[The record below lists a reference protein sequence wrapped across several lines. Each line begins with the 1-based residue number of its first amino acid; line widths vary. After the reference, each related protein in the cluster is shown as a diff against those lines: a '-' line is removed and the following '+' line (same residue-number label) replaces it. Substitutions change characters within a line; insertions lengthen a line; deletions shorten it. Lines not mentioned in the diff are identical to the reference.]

1 MRFTSITTF
10 LLLLF
15 VGVNQVIAIEPV
27 DTVLHDSTK
36 FSIGNMV
43 SIKSPMVEVSGGN
56 TSFAYNN
63 NTQFQSDLALGV
75 VLGFYSDKKVF
86 RSEVRNTSQNGLYLT
101 YVKSSDSADAK
112 ASVNSWRF
120 GIQNSDIY
128 TLPLNSTGSVG
139 VEFATTQAPLSWF
152 SQSFPALGADSAT
165 AAQLQGRFD
174 GVRFGES
181 SKASIGLRVANPV
194 SISAGFEWSQA
205 YERHL
210 VWYWAMSSIIENVA
224 DGVGA
229 YFVSAVGKSS
239 PLASPIIH
247 FIVRNGIAMGFKA
260 LRKNQMN
267 WPFSTAAPLNYYNYS
282 ISVSIR
288 L

>member
-1 MRFTSITTF
+1 MRFSSIATF
-10 LLLLF
+10 LLLLIANANQ
-15 VGVNQVIAIEPV
+15 GVASEPV
-27 DTVLHDSTK
+27 DTVLQDSAK

-43 SIKSPMVEVSGGN
+43 SIKSPMVELSVGN
-56 TSFAYNN
+56 TSFSYSNN
-63 NTQFQSDLALGV
+63 SQFQSDLTMGV

-86 RSEVRNTSQNGLYLT
+86 RSDVHNTTQNGLYLT
-101 YVKSSDSADAK
+101 YVKSSDSADSK

-120 GIQNSDIY
+120 GFQNSDIY
-128 TLPLNSTGSVG
+128 TLPLNSSGSVG

-152 SQSFPALGADSAT
+152 AQSFPALGADSVT

-181 SKASIGLRVANPV
+181 SKASIGLRIADPV

-224 DGVGA
+224 DGVGS

-282 ISVSIR
+282 IGVSIR